1 MYISI
6 PCQLSRVG
14 QVVGAGC
21 AGQQQGMGWRPLV
34 TEQMNVQPG
43 DDNSEV
49 TASDEQSLPDT
60 EEVEHEQ
67 DAPVAESEAGEE
79 SGAGATEQAEPAPPK
94 LSPDQMLIMQLRATV
109 IEREDKL
116 KNYITAYKQAMADID
131 REKER
136 LARERQKVLDR
147 ERMDMCLQ
155 LLEVLDNLDR
165 CRAGCADASTT
176 AEIAGGLEM
185 VSGQFLTTLE
195 GLGVVRM
202 KCLGEDFDHNLH
214 EASGVIPAQEDQR
227 DQEILFVERAGYI
240 FGEQLLRAARVV
252 VAARES

>member
-1 MYISI
+1 M
-6 PCQLSRVG
+6 
-14 QVVGAGC
+14 
-21 AGQQQGMGWRPLV
+21 
-34 TEQMNVQPG
+34 TEQMNVQSG

-49 TASDEQSLPDT
+49 TASDGQLLPDA
-60 EEVEHEQ
+60 EEAEHEQ
-67 DAPVAESEAGEE
+67 DDTDAESEAGEN
-79 SGAGATEQAEPAPPK
+79 SSAGAAAEAEEAPPK
-94 LSPDQMLIMQLRATV
+94 LSPEQMLIMQLRATV

-116 KNYITAYKQAMADID
+116 KSYITAYKQAMADID

-165 CRAGCADASTT
+165 CRAGCAEASTT

-185 VSGQFLTTLE
+185 VAEQFLTTLE
-195 GLGVVRM
+195 GLGVVRI

-214 EASGVIPAQEDQR
+214 EASGMVPAQEDQR